1 MYIYTLNEIND
12 NNYKVIKH
20 AFRRLV
26 CWTKLFGMKERF
38 ACKDLLFLL
47 AKQVFFWYRLVLN
60 TSQDIVLSFEQ
71 TVSFRIVE
79 PLFSQVHRTYEERK
93 GLSWVTFSSGI
104 SSKLS
109 ASSTLWK
116 EKLIFLE
123 TCIKIHVIICS
134 TYIQYSSRNDK
145 FISQINFQN
154 ISKRFFGNI
163 IHGPQSLTK
172 WREKLSLKII

>member
-1 MYIYTLNEIND
+1 MYIYTLNEIDD
-12 NNYKVIKH
+12 NNYIVIKH
-20 AFRRLV
+20 AFWRLV
-26 CWTKLFGMKERF
+26 CWTKLFGIKEIF

-47 AKQVFFWYRLVLN
+47 AKHVFFWYRLVLN

-71 TVSFRIVE
+71 TVLFRIFE
-79 PLFSQVHRTYEERK
+79 PWFSQVHRTYDERK

-104 SSKLS
+104 SSKFS

-134 TYIQYSSRNDK
+134 TYIQYFDRNDK
-145 FISQINFQN
+145 VISQINFQN
-154 ISKRFFGNI
+154 TSKKNLVI
-163 IHGPQSLTK
+163 
-172 WREKLSLKII
+172 